1 MPLPVE
7 VIRSRRRRKTVQA
20 EVVDGTIRVSMP
32 ASMSAADERE
42 YVAYFVDRLDRRYRS
57 AHVDLE
63 QRARELAARH
73 DLPVPASVRW
83 STTQRKR
90 WGSCSIEART
100 IRVSSRLGDWPS
112 WVLDYV
118 LVHELAHLV
127 EPNHSAAFHALVARY
142 PLAERAT
149 GFLIAKSFGED
160 ADDDTG
166 PEHLDDRLD
175 GPRDDRL
182 DDHRRLDDQ
191 QRLADRLGERLDDHV
206 GAPVVGRHRDRPA
219 ALPEDLDLNQAIP
232 LPPAGTGPT
241 ADHTTACTTA
251 HATDQGR
258 LFDA

>member
-42 YVAYFVDRLDRRYRS
+42 YVTYFVDRLDRRYRS

-73 DLPVPASVRW
+73 DLPAPASVRW

-127 EPNHSAAFHALVARY
+127 EPNHSPAFHALVARY

-160 ADDDTG
+160 ADDDTE
-166 PEHLDDRLD
+166 PETL
-175 GPRDDRL
+175 DDRL
-182 DDHRRLDDQ
+182 DDHR
-191 QRLADRLGERLDDHV
+191 RLGERLDDHV
-206 GAPVVGRHRDRPA
+206 GDRVVGPHRDRPA
-219 ALPEDLDLNQAIP
+219 VSPVDPDLDRAIP
-232 LPPAGTGPT
+232 LLPAGTRPT
-241 ADHTTACTTA
+241 TDRTTACTPP
-251 HATDQGR
+251 HAADQGR

>member
-7 VIRSRRRRKTVQA
+7 VIRSRRRTKTVQA
-20 EVVDGTIRVSMP
+20 EVVDGRIRVSVP
-32 ASMSAADERE
+32 ASMSAADEQE

-63 QRARELAARH
+63 QRARDLAARH
-73 DLPVPASVRW
+73 DLPVPVSVRW

-127 EPNHSAAFHALVARY
+127 EPNHSPAFHALVARY

-149 GFLIAKSFGED
+149 GFLIAKSFGDD
-160 ADDDTG
+160 ADDDDGTG
-166 PEHLDDRLD
+166 ADLDDHLDDTVDRPLD
-175 GPRDDRL
+175 DDLAAPARGGQRDRL
-182 DDHRRLDDQ
+182 T
-191 QRLADRLGERLDDHV
+191 ASDR
-206 GAPVVGRHRDRPA
+206 
-219 ALPEDLDLNQAIP
+219 AIP
-232 LPPAGTGPT
+232 LPPADRAPTTDHAPGPT
-241 ADHTTACTTA
+241 VHDPTHDG
-251 HATDQGR
+251 TDQGR
-258 LFDA
+258 LFDV